1 MSWKNGDKGFLPVEL
16 ISLIPSSVDD
26 GVGRFVA
33 IGCGVRYDIP
43 LYHVCRS
50 IPPSSP
56 APVDVS
62 QIKVGDE
69 VTVKAIV
76 KTVSCRTFEHPFELK
91 VIGGDDADL
100 DLVWVDE
107 SAFVSHTPSRPP
119 STLAEFKAMTNE
131 QQERWFGEMV
141 KGKVT

>member
-43 LYHVCRS
+43 
-50 IPPSSP
+50 PSQPS
-56 APVDVS
+56 PVDVS

-69 VTVKAIV
+69 VMVKAIV

>member
-1 MSWKNGDKGFLPVEL
+1 MSEWKAGDKAYVEAKFTGYMDANKPRTL
-16 ISLIPSSVDD
+16 RFSCAD
-26 GVGRFVA
+26 GCVIFIEPKHA
-33 IGCGVRYDIP
+33 
-43 LYHVCRS
+43 LRS

-56 APVDVS
+56 SPVDVS

-107 SAFVSHTPSRPP
+107 SAFIYHTPSRPP

-131 QQERWFGEMV
+131 QQERWFAET
-141 KGKVT
+141 KGKVTT